1 MKAIH
6 SALLRAFLAVLVLI
20 TFLSAAPAPITTLL
34 SQYSTLKHECLT
46 LEQKQENT
54 DSLQQRI
61 DTLESSIVTRAIA
74 SVQDMEQ
81 LLVFIDRQSSQTGI
95 YTDIIVQIREAV
107 LAGRIDGSLLFGKD
121 IDWCSTL
128 LMLSSK
134 AGSWGPVGL
143 HIPPARCNSAVGS
156 PVPAVTPPSLGA
168 TLPNFPGKTLSNDS
182 EESSVDPPQYPEP
195 GTGDFNPDDD
205 MDINGT
211 NPPIQPILPSEGQA
225 PPSFSDMDSRT
236 HLPNDGPGC
245 DMRKLSKTN
254 GEKIS
259 EWFKKVSPDN
269 PVKYDGLP
277 NGPGM
282 HMADFQYLMD
292 DVSTTKAEQPKRK
305 RFLDDRS
312 QLWAFLPGQD
322 GNWYPERCHF
332 LRHSVEDGL
341 PVITYRNGTKKY
353 FNAKGQIEKQVD
365 HNGNTITFIYDESDR
380 LITKTLPCGRK
391 VQYLW
396 NACNGTR
403 VSAMIDFAGKAIR
416 TYGYDSQNRCISIT
430 YPDSSVNKYEWDAA
444 GNMKAMINRN
454 GYREDYEYDAKN
466 RKTKITN
473 SEGYSILRTYTDTG
487 DQYAGFFTNIVETDS
502 MGHKKSMRTDMYGLI
517 VEFTDCNGAISKYT
531 YSRTNQMI
539 HCSMPD
545 GSEFRYSYDLQG
557 HMLSTRKP
565 DNGMKKFQYS
575 DDLLTSVTDENGN
588 VTTYGYDAKGN
599 LTSVN
604 NAMGKTSYMA
614 YDERGKMLKRT
625 DFEGR
630 NLYYQYDQNWF
641 VSEIK
646 DSAGNA
652 VSFTRDI
659 FGNILTM
666 TDQQGRKTS
675 FTYDYHHRLLDITR
689 EYGAKEIMQYD
700 GMGNL
705 VKYTDPNNHTIANT
719 YSPSGLLKT
728 TVNGNGTV
736 SFDYDLAGQLLKV
749 TDELGRSTQYQYNK
763 KREME
768 KRIDA
773 AGNAWQ
779 FNWTLSGALR
789 GVKDP
794 EARIAW
800 YDHDAQGRVIKSSF
814 GGRTAFEK
822 EYDQAGNLTAVT
834 NGAGET
840 YRLDYNELNLLQSIT
855 DPLGNK
861 RRFEYNGNGELVK
874 EIDALGN
881 AQSYSYNDQG
891 LIAAIT
897 DALGSAT
904 NYQYD
909 ASGNLVNITMP
920 EGRQKR
926 MAYNNLNRVVK
937 IDNGT
942 EDANVYSYDLSGNLL
957 KKNAATGKAENYAY
971 NSLNQLQSMKASL
984 KGDTVGFKNI
994 GGELSYTF
1002 AYNNAGELTGINGTD
1017 YNAAFIYDILGRL
1030 TSKTLNISDKT
1041 DFSYDK
1047 TGRLTKVARGQSTL
1061 GYAYNTQGL
1070 VEKITRD
1077 GIEIGF
1083 AYDTANRKTAVNYP
1097 NGIAK
1102 KIEYRKDGRIVREWL
1117 EKGNEI
1123 KYEARYEYNQ
1133 NGYMTNKSEQI
1144 PVGADPRIGPQSRE
1158 YTTEITTYE
1167 YDAIGRLTKAVY
1179 PDGETE
1185 EFSYDAEGNRLALNM
1200 ASAGE
1205 IRYEYDQTGQLL
1217 KMTVGGTSRVGAD
1230 PRIGPQSR
1238 ETQEVI
1244 FAFNKDGSMTARNGA
1259 ENASYTYGPFGRLIT
1274 IEKDGN
1280 MVEYTYAPTGE
1291 RLTRRYNDSTGIHEE
1306 KFAYVGANILEITTD
1321 KGMQKVIPGKIMDEI
1336 FGFIDE
1342 QGTFHGYFQDFLG
1355 SVKLQFS
1362 AAGSAEKKRN
1372 YRSFGYEAN
1381 DSESGFG
1388 FTGREYDAV
1397 ADHYFYRSRF
1407 YDPKIGRFLSR
1418 DSFNEIGM
1426 LSGGMQATYN
1436 LAQLNDFSYVGNSP
1450 LMFSD
1455 PTGCMW
1461 APWGNIDLGEDEA
1474 RLVAKYCAEEYLAAD
1489 DPFRKAVYFLSGF
1502 GLSLWSDDSA
1512 SLLTAGTITFGT
1524 SALMYAGASTALIQ
1538 LQTLAAS
1545 LSTALLTSVDRVRSC
1560 DAYQRVST
1568 FVDNLVSRLS
1578 FGRNA
1583 RNLSDI
1589 ASHARGVVD
1598 LKTKLAME
1606 QVMSN
1611 PSAGTILKK
1620 LVLSDPKWP
1629 ASQGWV
1635 KVSQKVNKVEIHYV
1649 LNELTKVYADF
1660 KVKMVHP

>member
-1 MKAIH
+1 MNKLMICT
-6 SALLRAFLAVLVLI
+6 LI
-20 TFLSAAPAPITTLL
+20 LCTTLIFAASTPISILL
-34 SQYSTLKHECLT
+34 SHYSDLKQECFS

-54 DSLQQRI
+54 DALQHQI
-61 DTLESSIVTRAIA
+61 DTLESSIVTRAMT

-95 YTDIIVQIREAV
+95 YTDIIMQIREAA
-107 LAGRIDGSLLFGKD
+107 LAGRMCFEPGRAADSITQS
-121 IDWCSTL
+121 WNSTL
-128 LMLSSK
+128 Q
-134 AGSWGPVGL
+134 
-143 HIPPARCNSAVGS
+143 
-156 PVPAVTPPSLGA
+156 
-168 TLPNFPGKTLSNDS
+168 TLLRKTLSNDS
-182 EESSVDPPQYPEP
+182 EESSVDPPQNPEP

-211 NPPIQPILPSEGQA
+211 NPPILPIQPNEGQA

-245 DMRKLSKTN
+245 DMRKLSKIN
-254 GEKIS
+254 GEKVS
-259 EWFKKVSPDN
+259 AWFKKVSSNN
-269 PVKYDGLP
+269 PVNFDGLP

-292 DVSTTKAEQPKRK
+292 DTAVAKADQPQRK
-305 RFLDDRS
+305 RFLDDRA
-312 QLWAFLPGQD
+312 QLWAFLPAQD

-332 LRHSVEDGL
+332 LKHSIEDSQS
-341 PVITYRNGTKKY
+341 VITYCNGTKKY
-353 FNAKGQIEKQVD
+353 FNDKGQIEKQVD
-365 HNGNTITFIYDESDR
+365 HNGNAITFTYDESGR
-380 LITKTLPCGRK
+380 LIEKLMPCGRK
-391 VQYLW
+391 VQYQW
-396 NACNGTR
+396 NACNGKR
-403 VSAMIDFAGKAIR
+403 VSAMIDYAGKIIR
-416 TYGYDSQNRCISIT
+416 AYGYDSQNRCTSIT
-430 YPDSSVNKYEWDAA
+430 YPDSSINKYEWDDTS
-444 GNMKAMINRN
+444 GRMNAMINRN

-502 MGHKKSMRTDMYGLI
+502 LGHKKSMRTDMYGLI

-545 GSEFRYSYDLQG
+545 GSEFRYSYDIYG
-557 HMLSTRKP
+557 HMFSTRNP
-565 DNGMKKFQYS
+565 DKGMKKFQYS
-575 DDLLTSVTDENGN
+575 GDLLTSVTDENGN

-1259 ENASYTYGPFGRLIT
+1259 ENASYTYGPFGRLISV
-1274 IEKDGN
+1274 EKDGN

-1291 RLTRRYNDSTGIHEE
+1291 RLSRKYKDSTGIHEE

-1321 KGMQKVIPGKIMDEI
+1321 KGLKKVIAGLGIDEI
-1336 FGFIDE
+1336 YGE
-1342 QGTFHGYFQDFLG
+1342 TGSNGTANFYYQDYQN
-1355 SVKLQFS
+1355 SVKIAFDMNGNVIKLRKYRAF
-1362 AAGSAEKKRN
+1362 GAEP
-1372 YRSFGYEAN
+1372 SGA
-1381 DSESGFG
+1381 DSGFG
-1388 FTGREYDAV
+1388 FTGRENGEQEEL
-1397 ADHYFYRSRF
+1397 YFYRSRYF
-1407 YDPKIGRFLSR
+1407 DYSIGTFLSR
-1418 DSFNEIGM
+1418 DIFTSTGLLYANEYV
-1426 LSGGMQATYN
+1426 TYVPH
-1436 LAQLNDFSYVGNSP
+1436 QLNDWNYVRNSP
-1450 LMFSD
+1450 SMFSD
-1455 PTGCMW
+1455 P
-1461 APWGNIDLGEDEA
+1461 
-1474 RLVAKYCAEEYLAAD
+1474 
-1489 DPFRKAVYFLSGF
+1489 
-1502 GLSLWSDDSA
+1502 
-1512 SLLTAGTITFGT
+1512 FGT
-1524 SALMYAGASTALIQ
+1524 SPASAFFSTAISIPTIAFATYSWGGVLALSFSAYSEISFLNHEQMNNVRSALRYIQHQGNILTKSSDLSEIERGKMLLRIYEKLNNIKFRRASNIFDAHAAYTPFNPNRILIGERFH
-1538 LQTLAAS
+1538 S
-1545 LSTALLTSVDRVRSC
+1545 SC
-1560 DAYQRVST
+1560 DAERASV
-1568 FVDNLVSRLS
+1568 LVHEYFHAFEQIWFNPLKSETEAYEFQYRFHNDL
-1578 FGRNA
+1578 NA
-1583 RNLSDI
+1583 PLNTE
-1589 ASHARGVVD
+1589 VYFEM
-1598 LKTKLAME
+1598 ME
-1606 QVMSN
+1606 H
-1611 PSAGTILKK
+1611 
-1620 LVLSDPKWP
+1620 
-1629 ASQGWV
+1629 
-1635 KVSQKVNKVEIHYV
+1635 VN
-1649 LNELTKVYADF
+1649 NE
-1660 KVKMVHP
+1660 